1 MQPGKP
7 DDKTLLALGF
17 STTWNLGYC
26 SNEPCQLRYKPAKRM
41 AGTRHITRA
50 RQRPIAARVT
60 SAWAPR

>member
-26 SNEPCQLRYKPAKRM
+26 SNETLPAK
-41 AGTRHITRA
+41 
-50 RQRPIAARVT
+50 V
-60 SAWAPR
+60 